1 MSMLDRRLNRL
12 RRGVRARL
20 ETWFAVLGDDVGR
33 VDVEG
38 TRDKVYVRLVEGTD
52 GNGNARLSAPVVVN
66 AGVSGSYLCAWGLG
80 VRVGYDDY
88 GELEVKRSDARD
100 LRQREISP
108 RVLNHA
114 RPDNQFVSLSQL
126 SLFASYP
133 VGTRDEP
140 SSRVTTYPLLY
151 LTHEGFTF
159 WRGSELQADKLD
171 LAPLIPAVGQHRLAC
186 VFLSSYTNTLHVYAS
201 TPKPLASAI
210 TIDDL
215 NECWAQARDDELPSG
230 SFVLVGGE
238 DVTSKSL
245 AFDARQLINVPT
257 PVGYSNPLA
266 NNTLIW
272 QGRVLR
278 ALDVYQ
284 INALLVVDG
293 LLVVE
298 SSAPAS
304 ALTVRETDNDPN
316 VLGVS
321 ELVFPNASLSDLG
334 GGVVEVSFPASS
346 SLVVEEQDGSPSVSG
361 VTKLKFDNATV
372 TDEGSGVVS
381 ITNPPLRVRELDNN
395 PNVSPVREIV
405 VPNNSLTDLGS
416 GAVQLDFP
424 SSSSALTVREI
435 DLVPS
440 VANVN
445 TIEFTDTIVTD
456 MGSGVVRVDAAP
468 AASRY
473 VTYQSDANLTNAV
486 VVPAWAD
493 HPDRADN
500 APANATFQ
508 QHFDSASS
516 SITWLGSLAPA
527 GWDENTTHKSHL
539 YIANS
544 GGERYGYWSWAPAG
558 DFDAR
563 CKLMHGRNADVTG
576 DVRFSL
582 RSADNAREV
591 AWRSAVG
598 SVSAA
603 TRVGTTTT
611 QVGVINLR
619 FNYFRIQRVG
629 GTITWWVSDDGRAWV
644 FAASTGFTISVARIG
659 VGTNGANLALACDW
673 IWATG

>member
-1 MSMLDRRLNRL
+1 MSVDRRLNRL

-38 TRDKVYVRLVEGTD
+38 TRDKVYVRFVEGTD

-114 RPDNQFVSLSQL
+114 RPDNQFVSLAQL
-126 SLFASYP
+126 SLFASYA
-133 VGTRDEP
+133 VGTRDQP
-140 SSRVTTYPLLY
+140 SKRVTTYPLLY

-171 LAPLIPAVGQHRLAC
+171 LAPFVPAVGQHRLAC

-201 TPKPLASAI
+201 TPKALANAI

-215 NECWAQARDDELPSG
+215 NECWAQARDDEMPSG

-284 INALLVVDG
+284 VDALLVVDG
-293 LLVVE
+293 LLIVE
-298 SSAPAS
+298 SSAVSAS
-304 ALTVRETDNDPN
+304 ALTVREVDSSPN
-316 VLGVS
+316 VSSVS
-321 ELVFPNASLSDLG
+321 ELVFPNASLTDLG
-334 GGVVEVSFPASS
+334 SGVVQVSFSASS
-346 SLVVEEQDGSPSVSG
+346 SLVVEEQDGSPSVAG
-361 VTKLKFDNATV
+361 VTKLKFDNTTV

-381 ITNPPLRVRELDNN
+381 IANPPLRVREVDNN

-405 VPNNSLTDLGS
+405 VPNASLTNLGS

-424 SSSSALTVREI
+424 SSSALTVREI
-435 DLVPS
+435 DGSPN
-440 VANVN
+440 VAGVT
-445 TIEFTDTIVTD
+445 TIEFTNTTVTD
-456 MGSGVVRVDAAP
+456 LGAGVVRVDAAP

-493 HPDRADN
+493 HPDRAAN

-508 QHFDSASS
+508 QHFDAPSG
-516 SITWLGSLAPA
+516 ITWLGSPPTT
-527 GWDENTTHKSHL
+527 WDENTTHKSHL
-539 YIANS
+539 YIAES
-544 GGERYGYWSWAPAG
+544 GGDRYGYWSWAPAG
-558 DFDAR
+558 NFDAR
-563 CKLMHGRNADVTG
+563 CKLVQGRNADVTG
-576 DVRFSL
+576 DVRLSI
-582 RSADNAREV
+582 RSADNVREV
-591 AWRSAVG
+591 AVRSTAIA
-598 SVSAA
+598 VSAI

-611 QVGVINLR
+611 QVGSTINLR
-619 FNYFRIQRVG
+619 FNYFRITRAG
-629 GTITWWVSDDGRAWV
+629 GTITWWASDDGRAWV
-644 FAASTGFTISVARIG
+644 FVASTAFTISVARIG
-659 VGTNGANLALACDW
+659 VGTNGANLSLACDW

>member
-1 MSMLDRRLNRL
+1 MSVNRRLNRL

-38 TRDKVYVRLVEGTD
+38 TRDKVYVRFVEGTD
-52 GNGNARLSAPVVVN
+52 ANGNARLSAPVIVN

-114 RPDNQFVSLSQL
+114 RPDNQFVSLAQL
-126 SLFASYP
+126 SLFASYA
-133 VGTRDEP
+133 VGTRDQP
-140 SSRVTTYPLLY
+140 SKRVTTYPLLY

-171 LAPLIPAVGQHRLAC
+171 LAPFVPATGQHRLAC
-186 VFLSSYTNTLHVYAS
+186 VFLSSYTNTLSVYVS
-201 TPKPLASAI
+201 TPKSLASAI

-215 NECWAQARDDELPSG
+215 NECWAQSRDDELPSG

-272 QGRVLR
+272 EGRVLR

-284 INALLVVDG
+284 VDALLVVDG

-298 SSAPAS
+298 SSVSAL
-304 ALTVRETDNDPN
+304 ALTVREVDNSPN
-316 VLGVS
+316 VSGVS
-321 ELVFPNASLSDLG
+321 ELVFPNASLADLG
-334 GGVVEVSFPASS
+334 GGVVQVSFPASA

-381 ITNPPLRVRELDNN
+381 IANPPLRVREVDNN
-395 PNVSPVREIV
+395 PNVSPVRELV

-416 GAVQLDFP
+416 GSVQLAFP
-424 SSSSALTVREI
+424 STLTVREV
-435 DLVPS
+435 DNVPS
-440 VANVN
+440 VANVDV
-445 TIEFTDTIVTD
+445 IEFTNTTVTD
-456 MGSGVVRVDAAP
+456 LGSGVVRVDAAP
-468 AASRY
+468 ASSRY
-473 VTYQSDANLTNAV
+473 VTYQSDANLRT
-486 VVPAWAD
+486 P
-493 HPDRADN
+493 
-500 APANATFQ
+500 
-508 QHFDSASS
+508 SS
-516 SITWLGSLAPA
+516 FPRGQ
-527 GWDENTTHKSHL
+527 TTL
-539 YIANS
+539 
-544 GGERYGYWSWAPAG
+544 
-558 DFDAR
+558 
-563 CKLMHGRNADVTG
+563 TG
-576 DVRFSL
+576 
-582 RSADNAREV
+582 
-591 AWRSAVG
+591 
-598 SVSAA
+598 
-603 TRVGTTTT
+603 
-611 QVGVINLR
+611 
-619 FNYFRIQRVG
+619 
-629 GTITWWVSDDGRAWV
+629 
-644 FAASTGFTISVARIG
+644 
-659 VGTNGANLALACDW
+659 
-673 IWATG
+673 